1 MDQEKCFDRV
11 EHSFMLKVMEK
22 MGYGKNFVKWVSIF
36 YNEVFSRVLIN
47 GTMSDLIP
55 IDRGT
60 RQGDAPSSL
69 IYVMVAEVLAC
80 QIRKN
85 NEIKGITIA
94 GAEKKIGGYADD
106 TQCFV
111 SKVES
116 LGPLL
121 EEIRLFERSS
131 GAKLNQ
137 QKTEGLWLGTWRG
150 RPDKPFGFTWK
161 STRIKVLG
169 VWIGEESVDK
179 ANYQERYSAILA
191 KLKTWS
197 HQPLSQLG
205 KVRVAN
211 IFLYSRLWYQTE
223 ISQPLNSRNRNEG
236 YENVERQVASWVF
249 RGRQEVSAARLKE
262 AYELGGAQLVDIK
275 DKVRTQRV
283 GWLSRLLSM
292 PEGAFPRVL
301 AGAIIGTQNAGY
313 SGLDILTANL
323 KEMKLKTH
331 TKSMSTGGFYWEAI
345 KAWSSMS
352 EELSLAPGQ
361 LHNDHIFFNPQITDK
376 DGKTYNPTK
385 NQWMA
390 VRGLFKVDHALAI
403 SGVGLRRNQWDELV
417 ALRGKISNLT
427 LSNNPIFV
435 FKAATGPKELHRV
448 PFRDIYASF
457 RSKKLEQRK
466 YEAKWQEALGVDIGD
481 QWTNVWKG
489 LHETKC
495 SLRVKSNIWRQ
506 LNLNFWTAYMDH
518 AYIGRGNGN
527 CCLCNQWARNRWHIV
542 LECQVVKK
550 LWKKLADLVAP
561 LGGTSVIE
569 PLEMAFGLN
578 GNDKKT
584 KLRNK
589 LSFICRS
596 TVMSNRGIS
605 VGGID
610 ATVDR
615 LWSIFLQRLKK
626 ELIEEFFTAKL
637 EGDVTLFESRNLVD
651 GLLGRLVNGCVVW
664 SAHLEPATYNYYDLY
679 N

>member
-1 MDQEKCFDRV
+1 
-11 EHSFMLKVMEK
+11 
-22 MGYGKNFVKWVSIF
+22 
-36 YNEVFSRVLIN
+36 
-47 GTMSDLIP
+47 
-55 IDRGT
+55 
-60 RQGDAPSSL
+60 
-69 IYVMVAEVLAC
+69 
-80 QIRKN
+80 
-85 NEIKGITIA
+85 
-94 GAEKKIGGYADD
+94 
-106 TQCFV
+106 
-111 SKVES
+111 
-116 LGPLL
+116 
-121 EEIRLFERSS
+121 
-131 GAKLNQ
+131 
-137 QKTEGLWLGTWRG
+137 
-150 RPDKPFGFTWK
+150 
-161 STRIKVLG
+161 
-169 VWIGEESVDK
+169 
-179 ANYQERYSAILA
+179 
-191 KLKTWS
+191 
-197 HQPLSQLG
+197 
-205 KVRVAN
+205 
-211 IFLYSRLWYQTE
+211 
-223 ISQPLNSRNRNEG
+223 
-236 YENVERQVASWVF
+236 
-249 RGRQEVSAARLKE
+249 
-262 AYELGGAQLVDIK
+262 
-275 DKVRTQRV
+275 
-283 GWLSRLLSM
+283 
-292 PEGAFPRVL
+292 
-301 AGAIIGTQNAGY
+301 
-313 SGLDILTANL
+313 
-323 KEMKLKTH
+323 
-331 TKSMSTGGFYWEAI
+331 
-345 KAWSSMS
+345 
-352 EELSLAPGQ
+352 
-361 LHNDHIFFNPQITDK
+361 
-376 DGKTYNPTK
+376 
-385 NQWMA
+385 MA

-435 FKAATGPKELHRV
+435 FKTATGPKELHRV

-518 AYIGRGNGN
+518 TYIGRGNGN
-527 CCLCNQWARNRWHIV
+527 CCLCNQWARNRWHII

-550 LWKKLADLVAP
+550 LWQKLADLVAP

-589 LSFICRS
+589 LGFICRS

-626 ELIEEFFTAKL
+626 ELVEEFFTAKL

-664 SAHLEPATYNYYDLY
+664 SVHLEPATYNYFDLY